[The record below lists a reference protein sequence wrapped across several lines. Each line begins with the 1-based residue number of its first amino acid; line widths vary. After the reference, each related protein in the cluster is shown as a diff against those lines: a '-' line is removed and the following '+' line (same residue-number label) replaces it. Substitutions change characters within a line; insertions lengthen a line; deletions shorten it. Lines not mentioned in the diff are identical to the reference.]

1 MWKRFGLVPEENL
14 VLELEKVEGKGEEW
28 MERKLLWE
36 RRWIPPAQKHEW
48 VEDGGGGRRESD
60 ITAIEIEIE
69 IELWRK
75 VWYVHDFNARLNC

>member
-1 MWKRFGLVPEENL
+1 MWKRLVLVAEENL
-14 VLELEKVEGKGEEW
+14 ELELEKVEEGR

-60 ITAIEIEIE
+60 ITAIEIE
-69 IELWRK
+69 L
-75 VWYVHDFNARLNC
+75 